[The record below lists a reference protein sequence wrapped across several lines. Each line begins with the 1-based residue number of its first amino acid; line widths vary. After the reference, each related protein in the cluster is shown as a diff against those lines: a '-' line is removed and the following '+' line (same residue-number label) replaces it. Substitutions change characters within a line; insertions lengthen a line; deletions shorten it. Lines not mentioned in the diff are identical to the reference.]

1 MTMRLKD
8 RLQQWT
14 SRFRKDTA
22 EAAPTR
28 ASYSSAAAAQPF
40 RFGKGSMLAVVVLSF
55 LVGYNMITSQI
66 TVCQAQGQ
74 VPPAGPVVV
83 IGGTC
88 FLSVPPYCNPV
99 LCEPS
104 GTASGARS
112 TIWQAFKN
120 TLETLTNQT
129 PPFMAQQKGGGTVNS
144 GNGLEGY
151 LGGTVD
157 QMMMALMDRLN
168 DIELEY
174 IDWFDTMWFYN
185 LEPALKDMTDQVNT
199 ATVDQTQTFQGGQ
212 DAQDEDQVNQSQM
225 KQEQQD
231 QTVLQPSENGP
242 CVAATSAGG
251 SARGYV
257 ISRELKKAFQK
268 ETFDEALNKKGTPS
282 ALGRGARAKVRNDNY
297 KNVTCNP
304 ADNGGSNNCGS
315 TTSALYNADTQ
326 LSKTLYNN
334 LTIPLADGTDGDKY
348 ETAVKSLLDNM
359 TGDGVADPIVKGSL
373 QSAQGQEE
381 FMDRRS
387 HVARLAAIRSLPQL
401 GISWRSPGTKLDT
414 YVKQLRSGTGGDDN
428 GAGVAASD
436 LSANPS
442 YKEALHAVSI
452 DRFNSGQY
460 ATNTAGGA
468 AEIEMEKL
476 TVDSFYLMQLRDYN
490 ELLERM
496 ALTLAVQVSIMI
508 DQLQL
513 PMPKASKPIHN

>member
-14 SRFRKDTA
+14 ARFKK
-22 EAAPTR
+22 EADIGPTKV
-28 ASYSSAAAAQPF
+28 SYSANAGVAPQPF

-55 LVGYNMITSQI
+55 LIGYNMITSQV
-66 TVCQAQGQ
+66 TVCMAQGQ

-83 IGGTC
+83 VGGTC

-120 TLETLTNQT
+120 TLETLTNTT
-129 PPFMAQQKGGGTVNS
+129 PPFMAQQNGGGTVNS

-157 QMMMALMDRLN
+157 QMMMALLDRLN

-185 LEPALKDMTDQVNT
+185 LEPAMKDMTDQVNT

-212 DAQDEDQVNQSQM
+212 DGQDEDQVNQSVM
-225 KQEQQD
+225 KQEQVN

-242 CVAATSAGG
+242 CVAATSSGG

-268 ETFDEALNKKGTPS
+268 ETFDDALNKKGTVA
-282 ALGRGARAKVRNDNY
+282 ALGRGAKAKLRNDNY
-297 KNVTCNP
+297 KSVTCNP
-304 ADNGGSNNCGS
+304 DDNGGSNNCAGS
-315 TTSALYNADTQ
+315 TSALYNADTQ
-326 LSKTLYNN
+326 LSRTVYNN
-334 LTIPLADGTDGDKY
+334 LTIPLDGADGDKY
-348 ETAVKSLLDNM
+348 ETAVKSMLDNM
-359 TGDGVADPIVKGSL
+359 TGDTVADPIVPAAL
-373 QSAQGQEE
+373 QSSQGQQE

-387 HVARLAAIRSLPQL
+387 HVARMAAIRALPQL

-414 YVKQLRSGTGGDDN
+414 YVKDLRKDSGTADGDI
-428 GAGVAASD
+428 ST
-436 LSANPS
+436 NPS

-460 ATNTAGGA
+460 ALNTAGGP

-496 ALTLAVQVSIMI
+496 ALALAVQVSIMV
-508 DQLQL
+508 DQLSL
-513 PMPKASKPIHN
+513 PLPKSSKPIKAP